1 MRAQRG
7 GSGVV
12 GDPGRNARRWRG
24 LLALGACAVLT
35 LGAAAPKAPVPKP
48 EPPAP
53 RFDPTVITDRLDRLA
68 ATQAELA
75 ASEAGLRTLL
85 EANQRAAGEVLEAVR
100 ATRAALDVQFNEIRD
115 MREEVKGLYFES
127 STVKND
133 IYGVGQR
140 IEGLDQN
147 LDAFRL
153 SSGIVVA
160 VVIVLQVV
168 LIGLA
173 FRGRG

>member
-1 MRAQRG
+1 
-7 GSGVV
+7 
-12 GDPGRNARRWRG
+12 
-24 LLALGACAVLT
+24 
-35 LGAAAPKAPVPKP
+35 
-48 EPPAP
+48 
-53 RFDPTVITDRLDRLA
+53 
-68 ATQAELA
+68 
-75 ASEAGLRTLL
+75 LRTLL